1 MNAVQGE
8 SITASVSRNELGL
21 FDGNFRKVVGKP
33 YGEVPIASVENDSQT
48 VEFHTFQNLDAPP
61 EMNAVQGQSITA
73 SVSRNELGLFDGSY
87 RVTKAKEKTDEE
99 IARIENNAETVELRQ
114 FQNLP
119 SPPPMTAGSDQHLSA
134 SVNRNEFG
142 LFDGN
147 WRRTTVQTLD
157 SDWIEWDSE
166 TKTPTQ
172 TLKYHHGIRIFR
184 NLSTPPTPPDGAQ
197 SSISVHFNEVGNY
210 DGSISYSK
218 LTEWTVGSGGG
229 GSSHSAS
236 VKRKVLR
243 GGKVVAAWVNVDTW
257 VDTDP
262 PSASMIGE
270 GQVIHWGGGLYQVA
284 HVTVDGDIVQK

>member
-1 MNAVQGE
+1 MVAGQGE

-21 FDGNFRKVVGKP
+21 FDGNFRKV
-33 YGEVPIASVENDSQT
+33 
-48 VEFHTFQNLDAPP
+48 
-61 EMNAVQGQSITA
+61 
-73 SVSRNELGLFDGSY
+73 
-87 RVTKAKEKTDEE
+87 KAKDKPDEE

-119 SPPPMTAGSDQHLSA
+119 SPPPMTAGDGQHLSA

-229 GSSHSAS
+229 GSSHSAK

-243 GGKVVAAWVNVDTW
+243 GGKVVVASVVVDTW

-262 PSASMIGE
+262 PSDSMIGE

-284 HVTVDGDIVQK
+284 HVTVDGDVVQK

>member
-1 MNAVQGE
+1 MIAGHGQSISASVSRNNVGSYDGSFRVVTGKPYGEELIASADNASQTVEFHAFQNLDATPTMEAGQGE

-21 FDGNFRKVVGKP
+21 FDGN
-33 YGEVPIASVENDSQT
+33 
-48 VEFHTFQNLDAPP
+48 
-61 EMNAVQGQSITA
+61 
-73 SVSRNELGLFDGSY
+73 Y
-87 RVTKAKEKTDEE
+87 RVTKAKDKPDEE
-99 IARIENNAETVELRQ
+99 IARIENNAEVVELRQ

-119 SPPPMTAGSDQHLSA
+119 SPPPMTAGGNQHLSA

-142 LFDGN
+142 LFDGS

-184 NLSTPPTPPDGAQ
+184 NLDVPPTPPDGAQ
-197 SSISVHFNEVGNY
+197 SSISVHFNEVGKY

-218 LTEWTVGSGGG
+218 LTEWTAGSGGG
-229 GSSHSAS
+229 GSSHSAD

-243 GGKVVAAWVNVDTW
+243 GGKVTTAWVRVDTW

-270 GQVIHWGGGLYQVA
+270 GQVIHWGGGLYQVS
-284 HVTVDGDIVQK
+284 HVTVDGDVVKK